1 MNNNRK
7 AKAKYIHDAGKR
19 NLGRK
24 KLEAMFIK
32 KMKTVSARKDCRIK
46 YEKDIA
52 EYIENN

>member
-32 KMKTVSARKDCRIK
+32 KD
-46 YEKDIA
+46 
-52 EYIENN
+52 ENRERSKGL